1 MRGVTAISAA
11 PRDARLG
18 AVDLVRVGAVGLRT
32 RTLRAVLSA
41 LGIAIGIASM
51 VAVLG
56 ISDSSRADLLATLDR
71 LGTNL
76 LTVSAGNSVF
86 GEESTLPEEAEEMVR
101 RIGPVQAASA
111 ITDVSANVYRSDL
124 IPDVETGG
132 LAVVAADTDLLDT
145 LGGTISDGA
154 SLNDATAR
162 YPAAV
167 LGSVAAQRLGIAS
180 AGGNVRVWLGG
191 RWFSVVGIL
200 DPLPLSPDLDRSVL
214 IGRPVAEELFDASES
229 ASQIYVRADPDDVAA
244 VQGVLG
250 ATANP
255 EHPEEVTVSRPSD
268 ALEARAAADDAFTS
282 LLLGL
287 GAVALLVGGVGIANV
302 MVIGVLE
309 RRSEIGLRRALG
321 ATKRHVWAQ
330 FLTESLILS
339 AAGGVAGALL
349 GGVVTAAY
357 ASARDWAVVVPALGV
372 AAGVGAA
379 LLIGGAA
386 GLYPAIRAA
395 RLSPTDALR
404 SA

>member
-1 MRGVTAISAA
+1 VVVSAA
-11 PRDARLG
+11 SATTLSPLD
-18 AVDLVRVGAVGLRT
+18 VIRVGAVGLRT
-32 RTLRAVLSA
+32 RRLRAALSA

-86 GEESTLPEEAEEMVR
+86 GESSTLPEEAEEMVG
-101 RIGPVQAASA
+101 RIGPVLGASA
-111 ITDVSANVYRSDL
+111 TTSVSANVYRSDAV
-124 IPDVETGG
+124 PESESNG
-132 LAVVAADTDLLDT
+132 LSVVAADVDLLDT
-145 LGGTISDGA
+145 LGGTVNEGVF
-154 SLNDATAR
+154 LNEATAR
-162 YPAAV
+162 YPAVV
-167 LGSVAAQRLGIAS
+167 LGSVAAERLGVTRT
-180 AGGNVRVWLGG
+180 GVGVWLGD
-191 RWFSVVGIL
+191 RWFTVVGIL
-200 DPLPLSPDLDRSVL
+200 DPLPLSPDLDRSAIV
-214 IGRPVAEELFDASES
+214 GRPAAESLLEADES
-229 ASQIYVRADPDDVAA
+229 ASQIYVRADPEDVEA
-244 VQGVLG
+244 VRGVLG

-255 EHPEEVTVSRPSD
+255 ENPEEVSVARPSD

-309 RRSEIGLRRALG
+309 RRQEIGLRRALG

-339 AAGGVAGALL
+339 AVGGVAGALL
-349 GGVVTAAY
+349 GAAVTAVY
-357 ASARDWAVVVPALGV
+357 ANARDWSVVVPVPGL

-379 LLIGGAA
+379 LAIGAIA
-386 GLYPAIRAA
+386 GMYPATRAA
-395 RLSPTDALR
+395 RMSPTEALR
-404 SA
+404 SV